1 MSQKK
6 KKESDSDTDTDDDE
20 PFLENNRRQY
30 ELDEEVK
37 EIQRNIRSGR
47 SLRQRSLKD
56 SLVPKKVA
64 RNGHCLYIAIF
75 RATKDKGLLPG
86 SKFKEEKWRT
96 ATLKMR
102 QDMLAFL
109 EKGKSA
115 VVRELI
121 ASGLFT
127 LVYNRIKAPIKSDGT
142 LQEEVDDSLWA
153 DEPEIRIIQHIYQL
167 YNLVIL
173 RKSDAMK
180 GVYGDNKISG
190 STTILLYTGNHY
202 EWAKVRNWTTFVQQP
217 PPPLQLKF

>member
-6 KKESDSDTDTDDDE
+6 KKDSDSDTDSDDDE
-20 PFLENNRRQY
+20 PFIPNYNRQA
-30 ELDEEVK
+30 ELDKEVEELKKNQKV
-37 EIQRNIRSGR
+37 GR
-47 SLRQRSLKD
+47 ALRQRSLQQA
-56 SLVPKKVA
+56 LVPKKVP

-102 QDMLAFL
+102 QEMLSFL
-109 EKGKSA
+109 EKGKNDL
-115 VVRELI
+115 VRQIIE
-121 ASGLFT
+121 SGLFT
-127 LVYNRIKAPIKSDGT
+127 LIYNRIKAPIKSDGT
-142 LQEEVDDSLWA
+142 LQEEVDDTLWA
-153 DEPEIRIIQHIYQL
+153 GEHEIRIIQHIYRL

-173 RKSDAMK
+173 RKSDAMM

-217 PPPLQLKF
+217 PSPLQLKF

>member
-6 KKESDSDTDTDDDE
+6 KKPSDSDTDSDDDE

-30 ELDEEVK
+30 ELDEKIK
-37 EIQRNIRSGR
+37 EIQRKKQPGR
-47 SLRQRSLKD
+47 ALRQRSLQQA
-56 SLVPKKVA
+56 LVPKKVP

-86 SKFKEEKWRT
+86 SKFKDEKWRT

-109 EKGKSA
+109 EKGRNDL
-115 VVRELI
+115 VRQIKE
-121 ASGLFT
+121 SELFT
-127 LVYNRIKAPIKSDGT
+127 LIYNRIKAPIKSDGT
-142 LQEEVDDSLWA
+142 LQEEVDDTLWA
-153 DEPEIRIIQHIYQL
+153 GEHEIRIIQHIYRL

-180 GVYGDNKISG
+180 GVYGNNKISG

-217 PPPLQLKF
+217 PSPLQLKF